1 MAKRA
6 FPKLVARIAD
16 GPTISVCGR
25 EALTLLTLIE
35 RGPKGVTGIDFPGG
49 PAYRLAAYVGDLRGF
64 GVGIKTQTESHGIGH
79 HARYSL
85 TTAVEVVSVDHGASA
100 GRAA

>member
-6 FPKLVARIAD
+6 YPKVLARVAD
-16 GPTISVCGR
+16 GPIISVCGR
-25 EALTLLTLIE
+25 EAQTLLALVD
-35 RGPKGVTGIDFPGG
+35 RGSRGVTGVDFPGG
-49 PAYRLAAYVGDLRGF
+49 VAYRLAAYVADLRGF
-64 GVGIKTQTESHGIGH
+64 GVGIKTETESHGIGH

-85 TTAVEVVSVDHGASA
+85 TTAVEIVSVDHGAHV

>member
-6 FPKLVARIAD
+6 FPKVLARVAG
-16 GPTISVCGR
+16 GPTIAVNGR
-25 EALTLLTLIE
+25 EAQTLLALVD
-35 RGPKGVTGIDFPGG
+35 RGVRGVTGVDFPGG
-49 PAYRLAAYVGDLRGF
+49 VAYRLVADLRGF
-64 GVGIKTQTESHGIGH
+64 GVGIKTETESHGIGH

-85 TTAVEVVSVDHGASA
+85 TTDVEIISIDRGDKV